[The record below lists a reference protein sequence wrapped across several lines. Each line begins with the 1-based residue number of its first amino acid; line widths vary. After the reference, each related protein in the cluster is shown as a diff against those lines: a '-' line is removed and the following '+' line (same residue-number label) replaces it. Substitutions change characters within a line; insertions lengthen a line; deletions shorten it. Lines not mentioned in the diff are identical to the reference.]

1 MTSDADGPRTVTEPP
16 EDLVKGPSGGPEH
29 VPRLYV
35 RLMAAIGT
43 IGIVAA
49 AAAAAVGLT
58 TDPVLR
64 LPETMPSM
72 PTPGQTSLPTGFI
85 TALPTDLPTDY
96 TKPTQLP
103 SGFLPSG
110 FTTDLP
116 TAFPTDFPSTFPT
129 EFPTGVPGLPSDFPG
144 LPELPQDGG
153 AS

>member
-1 MTSDADGPRTVTEPP
+1 MTSDADESPRTITEPP
-16 EDLVKGPSGGPEH
+16 GDLEKGPSGGPEH

-49 AAAAAVGLT
+49 AAAAAVGFT

-116 TAFPTDFPSTFPT
+116 TDFPSTFPT
-129 EFPTGVPGLPSDFPG
+129 EFPTDVPGLPSDFPS

>member
-1 MTSDADGPRTVTEPP
+1 MTSNTDESRTATEPP
-16 EDLVKGPSGGPEH
+16 GDLEKGWPGGPEYA
-29 VPRLYV
+29 PRPYV

-43 IGIVAA
+43 IGIAAAVAA
-49 AAAAAVGLT
+49 AVVGLT

-72 PTPGQTSLPTGFI
+72 PTPGQTSLPTGFP

-116 TAFPTDFPSTFPT
+116 TDFPSTFPT
-129 EFPTGVPGLPSDFPG
+129 GFPTDVPGLPSGFPS